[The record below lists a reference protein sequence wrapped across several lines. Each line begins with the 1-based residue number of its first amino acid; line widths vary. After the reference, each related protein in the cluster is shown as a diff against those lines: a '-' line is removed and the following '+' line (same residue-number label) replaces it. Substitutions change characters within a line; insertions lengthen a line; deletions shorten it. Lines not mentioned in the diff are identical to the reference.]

1 MRETPRAYDRYRHF
15 KGLEYQ
21 VLNVAIHSETRE
33 EYVVYQA
40 LYGEFKVYVRPLDM
54 FMSEVDHIKYPD
66 IKERYRFEKLESCNT
81 LEEANAKTATEEANV
96 KTATEE
102 ASVKTVAEEANV
114 KTVAEEANV
123 KTATEEVYKVHPVI
137 LEFLD
142 AQTVAEKKN
151 IFNFNRE
158 ILTDDMIDTM
168 AVVLDVSI
176 EAGDIED
183 RKISLKNCLE
193 TMGKYEVD
201 RSEYRK

>member
-1 MRETPRAYDRYRHF
+1 MVIFMRETPRAYDRYRHF

-40 LYGEFKVYVRPLDM
+40 RYGEFKVYVRPLDM

-81 LEEANAKTATEEANV
+81 LEEASVKPATEKANAKTV
-96 KTATEE
+96 
-102 ASVKTVAEEANV
+102 
-114 KTVAEEANV
+114 
-123 KTATEEVYKVHPVI
+123 TEEVCKVHPVI